1 VTPTNINRRAA
12 RRLPYTFAKTQGV
25 VLTDCEQRAALAVRR
40 DAKPEA
46 VAEVMRQLALP
57 VDATLVDAE
66 EFELILSDAYS
77 QADESTA
84 MLLDDAEQDMDLSML
99 LHDLPKSSDLLES
112 ENDAPVIRMINA
124 LLAQAVRDNASDIHI
139 EPFETRS
146 VVRFRLDGTLKD
158 IAEPHRALH
167 AAMV

>member
-1 VTPTNINRRAA
+1 MIRPALNRRAGRRPAIDRRAA

-25 VLTDCEQRAALAVRR
+25 VLTDCDERAALAVRL

-46 VAEVMRQLALP
+46 IAEVMRQLALP

-66 EFELILSDAYS
+66 AFERILSDAYS
-77 QADESTA
+77 QAEDSTA
-84 MLLDDAEQDMDLSML
+84 TLLDDAEQDMDLSML
-99 LHDLPKSSDLLES
+99 LHDLPKSADLLES

-146 VVRFRLDGTLKD
+146 VVRFRLDG
-158 IAEPHRALH
+158 R
-167 AAMV
+167 